1 MVTVSLTNTS
11 SPSGLRIHTKGQALE
26 RVLAGGADIALL
38 VTGQGTE
45 VVETSL
51 KKGQRI
57 TLEPPDSATPV
68 TETYYLLRGKVACQT
83 DLSTTVLGARDYL
96 VTEHLG
102 SPVILSALTN
112 VTFLYITTQPFFHYI
127 SQFQQELMHLAVEVE
142 QKDGYTSEH
151 CLRLQKLSYATGQKL
166 TLEPYRL
173 HRLNYGAYLHDLGK
187 VRVPIE
193 ILQKPAKLTPEEWE
207 VIKQHPTYGREM
219 LSATPLGDIGCVV
232 EQHHERLDGSGYP
245 LALSKENI
253 LVESYIV
260 AVADTYDAMTTDR
273 PYRKAL
279 APEVAFAELEK
290 YAGVHYPK
298 EVVKAF
304 SSAVKQVELVSM

>member
-1 MVTVSLTNTS
+1 MVSLPLTNS
-11 SPSGLRIHTKGQALE
+11 STPTGLRIHTKGQALE
-26 RVLAGGADIALL
+26 RVLINGADIALL

-45 VVETSL
+45 IIKTRL
-51 KKGQRI
+51 AKNQRI
-57 TLEPPDSATPV
+57 TLEPLDDPISV
-68 TETYYLLRGKVACQT
+68 TETYYILQGKVACQT
-83 DLSTTVLGARDYL
+83 DSGTMILGSQDYL
-96 VTEHLG
+96 VTEQLG

-112 VTFLYITTQPFFHYI
+112 VTFLYITTQPFFHNI
-127 SQFQQELMHLAVEVE
+127 SQFQQEFMSLAVEVE
-142 QKDGYTSEH
+142 CKDGYTSEH
-151 CLRLQKLSYATGQKL
+151 CLRLQELSYATGQEL
-166 TLEPYRL
+166 ALEPFRL
-173 HRLNYGAYLHDLGK
+173 HRLNYGSYLHDLGK

-193 ILQKPAKLTPEEWE
+193 ILQKPAKLAPEEWE

-219 LSATPLGDIGCVV
+219 LSGTPLNDIGCIV

-245 LALSKENI
+245 YALSGENI

-279 APEVAFAELEK
+279 SPEVAFAELEK
-290 YAGVHYPK
+290 YAGIHYPL

-304 SSAVKQVELVSM
+304 SSAVKRVELSGL

>member
-1 MVTVSLTNTS
+1 MVTIPLTNTS
-11 SPSGLRIHTKGQALE
+11 SPNGLMIHTKGQALE
-26 RVLAGGADIALL
+26 RVSGDWLDMALL
-38 VTGQGTE
+38 VAGQGTE
-45 VVETSL
+45 IIETSL
-51 KKGQRI
+51 KKGNRI

-68 TETYYLLRGKVACQT
+68 TETYYILRGKVACQT
-83 DLSTTVLGARDYL
+83 DSATIILGARDYL
-96 VTEHLG
+96 VTEQLG

-112 VTFLYITTQPFFHYI
+112 VTFLYITTQPFFHGI
-127 SQFQQELMHLAVEVE
+127 SQFNQEFMQLAVEVE

-151 CLRLQKLSYATGQKL
+151 CLRLQKLSYATGQEL
-166 TLEPYRL
+166 MLEPYRL

-187 VRVPIE
+187 VRVPLE
-193 ILQKPAKLTPEEWE
+193 ILQKPAKLTPEEWG

-219 LSATPLGDIGCVV
+219 LSGTPLGDIGCIV

-245 LALSKENI
+245 FALSSENI

-290 YAGVHYPK
+290 YAGIHYPL

-304 SSAVKQVELVSM
+304 SSAVKQVE